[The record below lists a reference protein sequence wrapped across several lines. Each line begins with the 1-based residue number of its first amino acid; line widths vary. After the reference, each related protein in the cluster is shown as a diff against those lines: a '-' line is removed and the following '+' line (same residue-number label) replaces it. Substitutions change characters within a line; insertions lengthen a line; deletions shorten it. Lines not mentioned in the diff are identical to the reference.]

1 MEARRVPAS
10 LIPNVEVQ
18 AGPFGTAHS
27 GVRIALPP
35 AGTSREN
42 VTGLARRPRTVEP
55 APDTIR
61 GLIDAIVLEPE
72 ADRLKITLK
81 VLRKNVVRAKR
92 FG

>member
-18 AGPFGTAHS
+18 AGAFGTAHS
-27 GVRIALPP
+27 GVSIALP
-35 AGTSREN
+35 
-42 VTGLARRPRTVEP
+42 
-55 APDTIR
+55 
-61 GLIDAIVLEPE
+61 
-72 ADRLKITLK
+72 